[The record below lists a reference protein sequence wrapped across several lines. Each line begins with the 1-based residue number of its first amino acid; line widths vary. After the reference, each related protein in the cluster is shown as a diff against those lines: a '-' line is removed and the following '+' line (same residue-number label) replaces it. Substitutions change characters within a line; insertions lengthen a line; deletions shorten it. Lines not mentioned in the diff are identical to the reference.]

1 MSHPIIQAALESGQ
15 SIWLDFISR
24 ELIESG
30 GLEQAVAE
38 GIRGVTSNP
47 TIFEK
52 AVSKGSDYDADIQA
66 GVKHNASAQEIFESL
81 AVCDVARAADTL
93 AGVYAS
99 SEGRDGFVSLEVSPD
114 LAHDTEGTIKEAEH
128 LWRLVSRPNLMIKVP
143 GTKAGMPAFQAL
155 IRKGINV
162 NVTLLFSL
170 EQYKSVLA
178 TYMSG
183 LEDRLADG
191 QGISDIAS
199 VASFFVSRV
208 DTVADKQLREKGKEK
223 LTGKAAIANACL
235 AYRHFLEESETDR
248 WQTLLHRGAQV
259 QRPLWASTSTKDPA
273 LNDILYVDE
282 LIAKDTV
289 NTIPPSTLEA
299 FKDHGRPSEKL
310 LVNLKQADATLKA
323 IADAGIDLNR
333 ITTDLIEDGVKKFA
347 VSYSE
352 LLQAIDAKIKLIAK

>member
-1 MSHPIIQAALESGQ
+1 MSHPILKATLELGQ
-15 SIWLDFISR
+15 SIWLDYISR

-30 GLEQAVAE
+30 GLERAVAE

-52 AVSKGSDYDADIQA
+52 AVSKGSDYDTDIKA
-66 GVKHNASAQEIFESL
+66 GVKHGATAKEIFESL

-99 SEGRDGFVSLEVSPD
+99 SEGRDGFVSLEVSPE

-143 GTKAGMPAFQAL
+143 GTAAGMPAFQAL

-170 EQYKSVLA
+170 EQYKQVLA
-178 TYMSG
+178 TYMAG
-183 LEDRLADG
+183 LEERLADG
-191 QGISDIAS
+191 QGIADVAS

-208 DTVADKQLREKGKEK
+208 DTVADKQLRDKGKDK
-223 LTGKAAIANACL
+223 LAGKAAIANACL
-235 AYRHFLEESETDR
+235 AYRHFLEESAKDR
-248 WQTLLHRGAQV
+248 WKSLLNHGAQV
-259 QRPLWASTSTKDPA
+259 QRPLWASTSTKDPT
-273 LNDILYVDE
+273 LPDTLYVDE
-282 LIAKDTV
+282 LLTKNTV

-299 FKDHGRPSEKL
+299 FKDHGRPADRL
-310 LVNLKQADATLKA
+310 PVNLKQADASLLA
-323 IADAGIDLNR
+323 IAEAGVDLEK
-333 ITTDLIEDGVKKFA
+333 ITNDLIEDGVQKFA
-347 VSYSE
+347 VSYTE
-352 LLQAIDAKIKLIAK
+352 LLQAIESKMKLIA

>member
-1 MSHPIIQAALESGQ
+1 MAHPILKATLDLGQ
-15 SIWLDFISR
+15 SIWLDYISR

-52 AVSKGSDYDADIQA
+52 AVSKGSDYDIDIRA
-66 GVKHNASAQEIFESL
+66 GVKHNATAQEVFESL
-81 AVCDVARAADTL
+81 AVCDVARAADVL

-99 SEGRDGFVSLEVSPD
+99 SQGKDGFVSLEVSPE
-114 LAHDTEGTIKEAEH
+114 LANDTDATIKEAEH

-143 GTKAGMPAFQAL
+143 GTDAGMPAFRDL

-170 EQYKSVLA
+170 EQYKQVLA
-178 TYMSG
+178 TYMAG
-183 LEDRLADG
+183 LEDRLKDG
-191 QGISDIAS
+191 EGISDVAS

-208 DTVADKQLREKGKEK
+208 DTVADKQLREKGKEN

-235 AYRHFLEESETDR
+235 AYRHFLTESDSDL
-248 WQTLLHRGAQV
+248 WKSLHERGAQV
-259 QRPLWASTSTKDPA
+259 QRPLWASTSTKDPKFK
-273 LNDILYVDE
+273 DVLYVEE
-282 LIAKDTV
+282 LITKQTV
-289 NTIPPSTLEA
+289 NTIPPPTLEA
-299 FKDHGRPSEKL
+299 FKDHGKPSGRLME
-310 LVNLKQADATLKA
+310 NLNEADAILQE
-323 IADAGIDLNR
+323 IADAGVDLNQ
-333 ITTDLIEDGVKKFA
+333 ITHDLIADGVEKFA

-352 LLQAIDAKIKLIAK
+352 LLKAIESKMKTMNS